1 MSNSHKHNL
10 STPLTR
16 YIEAHP
22 YLSWAD
28 IEEVDEDDLM
38 KFGFKEALHRA
49 YARSER
55 LASSGASNTMPR
67 KTRKEHYRR
76 KAQLEERKEAARRA
90 QWRAEFPD
98 APESAWTRREE
109 RRQRRKADERHT
121 RRIRKQI
128 ASASGRRSSSGS
140 RKRQ

>member
-1 MSNSHKHNL
+1 MSNPYVHNL
-10 STPLTR
+10 STPMTR
-16 YIEAHP
+16 YMNAHP

-28 IEEVDEDDLM
+28 IEEVDEDDLL
-38 KFGFKEALHRA
+38 KYGFAEALRRA

-55 LASSGASNTMPR
+55 LASSGQSNTMPR

-90 QWRAEFPD
+90 QWLAEFPG
-98 APESAWTRREE
+98 ASERAWVRREE
-109 RRQRRKADERHT
+109 RRQKRKADERHT

-128 ASASGRRSSSGS
+128 ASGRRSSSGS
-140 RKRQ
+140 RRRQ

>member
-1 MSNSHKHNL
+1 MSNPYVHNL
-10 STPLTR
+10 STPMTR
-16 YIEAHP
+16 YMNAHP

-28 IEEVDEDDLM
+28 IEEVDEDDLL
-38 KFGFKEALHRA
+38 KYGFAEALRRA

-55 LASSGASNTMPR
+55 LASSGQSNTMPR

-90 QWRAEFPD
+90 QWLREFPG
-98 APESAWTRREE
+98 ASERAWVRREE

-121 RRIRKQI
+121 RRIRKEI
-128 ASASGRRSSSGS
+128 NANRRRSSSRRS
-140 RKRQ
+140 SNK

>member
-1 MSNSHKHNL
+1 MSNSYIHNM
-10 STPLTR
+10 STPMTR
-16 YIEAHP
+16 YMNAHP

-28 IEEVDEDDLM
+28 IEEVDEDDLL
-38 KFGFKEALHRA
+38 KYGFAEALRRA
-49 YARSER
+49 YSRSER
-55 LASSGASNTMPR
+55 LASSGASNRMTR
-67 KTRKEHYRR
+67 KERKEHYRH

-90 QWRAEFPD
+90 QWLKEFPG
-98 APESAWTRREE
+98 APEAAWVRREE

-128 ASASGRRSSSGS
+128 SGRRSSSGS